1 MDFLVQKTKKTKAFQ
16 KLFRRDFSATQSNS
30 NHGVEEG
37 ERKREC
43 VCVCA
48 ILNKC
53 ESNQENKQNH
63 LGITTADCTIVA
75 VLQYQ
80 WFREGMFGS

>member
-1 MDFLVQKTKKTKAFQ
+1 MELKREKD
-16 KLFRRDFSATQSNS
+16 
-30 NHGVEEG
+30 
-37 ERKREC
+37 REC

-63 LGITTADCTIVA
+63 LGISTVDCTIVA
-75 VLQYQ
+75 VLQHQ